1 MLRAIERGIGESIG
15 VRSGEL
21 GGDSAFPMRR
31 LRMMRRMRKTMPIK
45 RAMDPTVTVSFIL
58 PLEQAQLTT
67 NSDSTDNDS
76 GFACLHLVLGSCNS
90 SAIYGV
96 TINICSAR
104 KSSCIG
110 ASGSSPKICDSSSWK
125 AVSFLSE

>member
-45 RAMDPTVTVSFIL
+45 RAMDPTPIATALIMTVVLLACTLFWEAVTPVPFMGL
-58 PLEQAQLTT
+58 P
-67 NSDSTDNDS
+67 STS
-76 GFACLHLVLGSCNS
+76 VPPERVPALVPVVVVPRFATPAVGRL
-90 SAIYGV
+90 SA
-96 TINICSAR
+96 S
-104 KSSCIG
+104 
-110 ASGSSPKICDSSSWK
+110 
-125 AVSFLSE
+125 